1 MRRFRN
7 LTPAQLDELVRRY
20 DYGLPTITS
29 ARVRRPVRYYEWR
42 DIKVCDDSFGNW
54 YVWGREY
61 GPEYLVR
68 AQGESG
74 AIGIVYDELPAINSD
89 DLPDAYN
96 AFDKLIVHLVD
107 KGHENTLQLRR
118 FCSQW
123 SDVFFKIATHDANA
137 TGAWD
142 NWEIDEAYQYQD
154 NSTGTGIVEVGHYE
168 WIEEIDKWDVH
179 LSGELE

>member
-1 MRRFRN
+1 MRHFRN

-42 DIKVCDDSFGNW
+42 DVKVCDDSFGPW

-68 AQGESG
+68 AQSESD
-74 AIGIVYDELPAINSD
+74 AIGIIYDELPAIAQD
-89 DLPDAYN
+89 DVHDAYN
-96 AFDKLIVHLVD
+96 AFDKLVSHLVG
-107 KGHENTLQLRR
+107 KGHERSYQLRS
-118 FCSQW
+118 FCSRW
-123 SDVFFKIATHDANA
+123 SDMFFRITPSIM
-137 TGAWD
+137 WD
-142 NWEIDEAYQYQD
+142 LGEVYQYQD

-168 WIEEIDKWDVH
+168 WVNNTGWDIR